1 MISIYKKTLKDNRL
15 LSINEI
21 EKGCWI
27 SVINPNKSELSDLEK
42 KLNLD
47 PTIMEDGL
55 DDNEIPRIHAENGTF
70 YLIIRFPMEEG
81 NGIIT
86 APLLVCVARENII
99 TMCKRDSRVIAKF
112 IETKLSFC
120 TTQKTQLLLKII
132 LEIFGCYEHFL
143 SRILKDIKHKKIK
156 INNLNNKD
164 ILYLVQEEETLN
176 DFEMSLAHNIN
187 VLEKILSGRYITLY
201 EKDKDI
207 TEDLFMDSKQTLEMS
222 KVALKSIK
230 NIREAYSTIL
240 SNELNKVIKILTGA
254 TIVITI
260 PTIVGSLFGM
270 NVALPMANDRFAF
283 YYIILI
289 IILMSLMMFIA
300 LFKRK
305 WI

>member
-1 MISIYKKTLKDNRL
+1 MINIYKKTLKDDHL
-15 LSINEI
+15 LKTDRM

-27 SVINPNKSELSDLEK
+27 SVMDPSRNELLDIEK
-42 KLNLD
+42 RLNLD
-47 PTIMEDGL
+47 PTILEDGL
-55 DDNEIPRIHAENGTF
+55 DDNEIPRIHFENGIF
-70 YLIIRFPMEEG
+70 YLIMRFPMAVGG
-81 NGIIT
+81 NIAT
-86 APLLVCVARENII
+86 SPLLVCVTPENII
-99 TMCKRDSRVIAKF
+99 TMCKKENCIMTRF

-132 LEIFGCYEHFL
+132 REIFSNYELFL

-156 INNLNNKD
+156 IDNLNNKD
-164 ILYLVQEEETLN
+164 ILYLVQEEEALN

-187 VLEKILSGRYITLY
+187 VLEKILSGRYIMLY

-254 TIVITI
+254 TIIITI
-260 PTIVGSLFGM
+260 PNIVGSLFGM
-270 NVALPMANDRFAF
+270 NVELPFARDPFAF
-283 YYIILI
+283 YYILVATLVLSL
-289 IILMSLMMFIA
+289 LMFLA

>member
-1 MISIYKKTLKDNRL
+1 MICIYKKTLKDNQL
-15 LSINEI
+15 LRINDI

-27 SVINPNKSELSDLEK
+27 SVTDPSKSELGDLERK
-42 KLNLD
+42 MNLD
-47 PTIMEDGL
+47 ATIMEDGL
-55 DDNEIPRIHAENGTF
+55 DDNEIPRIHLENGTF
-70 YLIIRFPMEEG
+70 YLIIRFPMEADG
-81 NGIIT
+81 SIIT
-86 APLLVCVARENII
+86 VPLLVCVTTENII
-99 TMCKRDSRVIAKF
+99 TMCKRESKVIAKF
-112 IETKLSFC
+112 IGTKLSFC

-132 LEIFGCYEHFL
+132 LEIFGCYENFL

-156 INNLNNKD
+156 INNLNNND

-222 KVALKSIK
+222 KVALKSIR

-240 SNELNKVIKILTGA
+240 SNELNKVIKVLTGA

-260 PTIVGSLFGM
+260 PNIVGSLFGM
-270 NVALPMANDRFAF
+270 NVAIPFANDSLGF
-283 YYIILI
+283 YYILFIITILSL
-289 IILMSLMMFIA
+289 LMYTV
-300 LFKRK
+300 LFRRK

>member
-1 MISIYKKTLKDNRL
+1 MIRIYKKTLKDNRL
-15 LSINEI
+15 LNVSEI

-27 SVINPNKSELSDLEK
+27 TVTDPSKSELEDLEK
-42 KLNLD
+42 KMNLD

-55 DDNEIPRIHAENGTF
+55 DDNEIPRIHLENGTF

-81 NGIIT
+81 SNIT
-86 APLLVCVARENII
+86 TVPLLVCVTSENIL
-99 TMCKRDSRVIAKF
+99 TMCKRESKVIAKF

-132 LEIFGCYEHFL
+132 LEIFSCYEHFL

-156 INNLNNKD
+156 IDNLNNKD

-222 KVALKSIK
+222 KVALKSIR

-260 PTIVGSLFGM
+260 PNIVGSLFGM
-270 NVALPMANDRFAF
+270 NVKIPFADDNLGF
-283 YYIILI
+283 YYVLFIIM
-289 IILMSLMMFIA
+289 ILSLLMFIV
-300 LFKRK
+300 LFRRK

>member
-1 MISIYKKTLKDNRL
+1 MIEIYKKTLKDNHL
-15 LSINEI
+15 IKINEI

-27 SVINPNKSELSDLEK
+27 SVINPAKSELAELEK
-42 KLNLD
+42 RLNLD
-47 PTIMEDGL
+47 ATIMEDGL
-55 DDNEIPRIHAENGTF
+55 DDNEIPRIHLENNTF
-70 YLIIRFPMEEG
+70 YLIIRFPMEDNG
-81 NGIIT
+81 NIIT
-86 APLLVCVARENII
+86 VPLLVCVTAENII
-99 TMCKRDSRVIAKF
+99 TMCKRDSQIMTKF
-112 IETKLSFC
+112 TETKLSFC
-120 TTQKTQLLLKII
+120 TTQKTQLLLKVII
-132 LEIFGCYEHFL
+132 EIFNCYEHFL

-156 INNLNNKD
+156 IDNLNNKD
-164 ILYLVQEEETLN
+164 VLYLVQEEETLN
-176 DFEMSLAHNIN
+176 DFEMSIAHNIN

-254 TIVITI
+254 TIVLTI

-270 NVALPMANDRFAF
+270 NVEIPFGSEHFAF
-283 YYIILI
+283 YYIII
-289 IILMSLMMFIA
+289 ITIILSLLIFTA
-300 LFKRK
+300 LFRRK

>member
-1 MISIYKKTLKDNRL
+1 MIEIFKKTLKDNQL
-15 LSINEI
+15 LKNEDI

-27 SVINPNKSELSDLEK
+27 SILNPTKSDLAEVEK
-42 KLNLD
+42 HLHLD
-47 PTIMEDGL
+47 PTILEDGM
-55 DDNEIPRIHAENGTF
+55 DENEIPRIHFEGGVF

-81 NGIIT
+81 NNIIT
-86 APLLVCVARENII
+86 VPLLVCVTNENIV
-99 TMCKRDSRVIAKF
+99 TLCKNENQIIRKF
-112 IETKLSFC
+112 IDTKLAFC
-120 TTQKTQLLLKII
+120 TTQKTQLLLKIL
-132 LEIFGCYEHFL
+132 LEIFSSFDHYL
-143 SRILKDIKHKKIK
+143 VRIMKDIRHKKIK
-156 INNLNNKD
+156 IDDLNNKD
-164 ILYLVQEEETLN
+164 ILYLVQEEEALN
-176 DFEMSLAHNIN
+176 DFESSLAHNIS

-222 KVALKSIK
+222 KVALKSIR

-260 PTIVGSLFGM
+260 PTIVSSIFGM
-270 NVALPMANDRFAF
+270 NVQLPFSGDPFAF
-283 YYIILI
+283 IYIMFIILAFS
-289 IILMSLMMFIA
+289 ILIFIA

>member
-1 MISIYKKTLKDNRL
+1 MISIYKKTLKDNQL
-15 LSINEI
+15 LSINDI

-27 SVINPNKSELSDLEK
+27 SVTDPSKSELADLERK
-42 KLNLD
+42 MNLD
-47 PTIMEDGL
+47 ATIMEDGL
-55 DDNEIPRIHAENGTF
+55 DDNEIPRIHLENGTF
-70 YLIIRFPMEEG
+70 YLIIRFPMEADG
-81 NGIIT
+81 NIIT
-86 APLLVCVARENII
+86 VPLLVCVTSENII
-99 TMCKRDSRVIAKF
+99 TMCKRESKVIAKF

-132 LEIFGCYEHFL
+132 LEIFGCYENFL

-156 INNLNNKD
+156 INNLNNND

-222 KVALKSIK
+222 KVALKSIR

-240 SNELNKVIKILTGA
+240 SNELNKVIKVLTGA

-260 PTIVGSLFGM
+260 PNIVGSLFGM
-270 NVALPMANDRFAF
+270 NVAVPFANDSLGF
-283 YYIILI
+283 YYILLI
-289 IILMSLMMFIA
+289 IAVLSLLMYIV
-300 LFKRK
+300 LFRRK